1 MNGIDLMPMYMNSIT
16 ATGTEGARIP
26 AVLPDDL
33 TVLRAMVATCW
44 RADLE
49 NVRFCQIRS
58 TLHLNRILIS
68 PALAI
73 ELEGREDVEILSDP
87 APLEFTA
94 DGMLTTRCPT

>member
-1 MNGIDLMPMYMNSIT
+1 M
-16 ATGTEGARIP
+16 
-26 AVLPDDL
+26 LPDDL

-58 TLHLNRILIS
+58 TLHLNQILIS

-73 ELEGREDVEILSDP
+73 ELEGRHDVEILSDP